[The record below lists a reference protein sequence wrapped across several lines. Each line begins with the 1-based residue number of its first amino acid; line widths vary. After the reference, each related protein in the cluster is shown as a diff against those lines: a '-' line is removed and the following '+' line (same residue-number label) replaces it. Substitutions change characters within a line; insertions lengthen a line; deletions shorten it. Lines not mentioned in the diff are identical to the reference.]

1 MESRES
7 GVYRFVR
14 GGLRLWFSLIF
25 RRLRVLQEASLPRS
39 GPVLLVVNHPPGFV
53 EALVLVAALKR
64 RVHCLL
70 DQALLTGPFER
81 LTARALGMIPY
92 EFQGED
98 WAAVLESVCK
108 IFSKEGIA
116 LIFVRPPVAA
126 ASAAT
131 RGFAPEAAEVAL
143 EAEAYLSRE
152 VPLPV
157 FPTHLF
163 LPAPPSTAGEI
174 LIHIDHSL
182 STQGAPWHA
191 QEDLDKGIRM
201 LDEEI
206 EKACCAG
213 PFRLQPDQVEQ
224 FIAGLETIMRE
235 DFSESW
241 SHRAN
246 WKQKVEDFD
255 LSPYLIRLTHR
266 LNYGN
271 PGRLAALNE
280 ALRNYQ
286 ERKRRMALGALKAQT
301 AGAWHKNGWRRL
313 AVWVEAAA
321 GFPVAVYGLVNLLV
335 AWFVLGVT
343 GLLKNGLWEASPKE
357 WATRVLIALACYA
370 GQVALVA
377 HFLPR
382 EEAGYYAP
390 SLLLSGAYLLRYLW
404 LLEHRISILVGA
416 MDGRGRADRL
426 RRLRKSLIGE
436 LKRDQDRYVSAWKI
450 AH

>member
-7 GVYRFVR
+7 GLYTFVR
-14 GGLRLWFSLIF
+14 SGLRLWFSLIF
-25 RRLRVLQEASLPRS
+25 RRLRVLQEESLARS
-39 GPVLLVVNHPPGFV
+39 GPALLVVNHPPGFV
-53 EALVLVAALKR
+53 EALMLVAALKR
-64 RVHCLL
+64 QVHCLL

-81 LTARALGMIPY
+81 LTARSLGMIPY

-108 IFSKEGIA
+108 IFSKEGTA
-116 LIFVRPPVAA
+116 LIFVRPPIAA
-126 ASAAT
+126 AGAALS
-131 RGFAPEAAEVAL
+131 GFAPEAAEVAL
-143 EAEAYLSRE
+143 EAEAYLARE

-157 FPTHLF
+157 FPVHLF
-163 LPAPPSTAGEI
+163 LPAPPSTAGEL

-182 STQGAPWHA
+182 STRGAAWHA

-255 LSPYLIRLTHR
+255 LSPFLVKLTHR
-266 LNYGN
+266 LNYGH

-286 ERKRRMALGALKAQT
+286 ERKRRAALGALKAET
-301 AGAWHKNGWRRL
+301 AGAWHKSGWRRL
-313 AVWVEAAA
+313 AVWIETVA
-321 GFPVAVYGLVNLLV
+321 GFPIAVYGLLNLLA
-335 AWFVLGVT
+335 AWFVLRMA
-343 GLLKNGLWEASPKE
+343 GLLRKGLWVATPKE
-357 WATRVLIALACYA
+357 WAARVVITLACYA
-370 GQVALVA
+370 GQVGLAA

-382 EEAGYYAP
+382 PEAGYYAP
-390 SLLLSGAYLLRYLW
+390 SLLLSGAYL
-404 LLEHRISILVGA
+404 
-416 MDGRGRADRL
+416 
-426 RRLRKSLIGE
+426 
-436 LKRDQDRYVSAWKI
+436 
-450 AH
+450 